1 MDLQRR
7 TMRPDP
13 VPRAVLLGGAALLLV
28 TLLTVGSARLSG
40 QGARTPDAPAAQQRA
55 LRFEDRPD
63 GGVAVIDGASGDLI
77 ETVHGEQGFLRG
89 ALRGLARE
97 RWRRGLG
104 AEQPFELVARTDGR
118 LTLLDPAT
126 GERIDLESFGPDN
139 AGVFARWLTAA
150 ATPRPQE

>member
-13 VPRAVLLGGAALLLV
+13 VPRAVLLGGAALLLGA
-28 TLLTVGSARLSG
+28 LLTVGSARLSG
-40 QGARTPDAPAAQQRA
+40 QSARAPDAPAAQQRA

-63 GGVAVIDGASGDLI
+63 GGIAVIDGASGRLI

-97 RWRRGLG
+97 RMRRGLG
-104 AEQPFELVARTDGR
+104 PAQPFELVARTDGR

-126 GERIDLESFGPDN
+126 GERIDLESFGPAN
-139 AGVFARWLTAA
+139 AGIFARWLTAN
-150 ATPRPQE
+150 ATPQPQE